1 MGVYWTPV
9 DKGSSA
15 SNQLILWKQILCDWG
30 KELTDHAWRT
40 GSTSEDNEEEHTVHP
55 HDPWTTTTERLSM
68 CKEAEPHVNDFG
80 GSIEYVCIAWENL
93 CICNT
98 SNICKTMVFCAKYA
112 WQAELIPHASS
123 TKKEECLLSNA
134 PICILENFMID
145 WFMAS
150 IPAR

>member
-9 DKGSSA
+9 DQVSSA
-15 SNQLILWKQILCDWG
+15 SNQLILWKQILCDRG

-80 GSIEYVCIAWENL
+80 GSIEYVRIAWENL
-93 CICNT
+93 CNVTQVIYVRRWSFVQSMRDRQSLALMHPAPKRKNVCFL
-98 SNICKTMVFCAKYA
+98 MLQF
-112 WQAELIPHASS
+112 AS
-123 TKKEECLLSNA
+123 
-134 PICILENFMID
+134 
-145 WFMAS
+145 
-150 IPAR
+150 